1 MKAKKEA
8 AAKEPPPPPD
18 KSAKSKPKRKKDP
31 TEKESVESLTK
42 ELVTEGIMPVCPKR
56 SFDEYICQDYLR
68 GVEPDPIKDWLI
80 DNSMAHV
87 LNLKNYFRYF
97 GMFPYEVV
105 FRTFDEELS

>member
-8 AAKEPPPPPD
+8 AAKEPAPPPV
-18 KSAKSKPKRKKDP
+18 KTKKKPKRKKDP
-31 TEKESVESLTK
+31 TEKETVEALTK

-80 DNSMAHV
+80 DNSMAQV
-87 LNLKNYFRYF
+87 LNVL
-97 GMFPYEVV
+97 GSCL
-105 FRTFDEELS
+105 RTYKIN

>member
-8 AAKEPPPPPD
+8 EAKEPGPPPPP
-18 KSAKSKPKRKKDP
+18 KTKKKAKRKKDP
-31 TEKESVESLTK
+31 TENESVEALTK

-80 DNSMAHV
+80 DNSMAQV
-87 LNLKNYFRYF
+87 LILLYNFEHKNIVLCYKIFALFY
-97 GMFPYEVV
+97 
-105 FRTFDEELS
+105 